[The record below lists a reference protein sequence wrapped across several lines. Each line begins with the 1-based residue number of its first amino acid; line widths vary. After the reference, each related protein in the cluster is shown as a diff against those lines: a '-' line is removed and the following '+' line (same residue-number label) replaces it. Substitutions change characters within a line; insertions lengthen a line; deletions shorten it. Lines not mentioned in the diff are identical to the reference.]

1 MRVRKFRF
9 SALFIFD
16 LLIIFLSY
24 WHRNE
29 HVIKNMFSFFL
40 EASSANNNESKYGI
54 ERFKLCPYY
63 PAPSVEG
70 EKEVKEFNFH
80 CGRE

>member
-1 MRVRKFRF
+1 
-9 SALFIFD
+9 
-16 LLIIFLSY
+16 
-24 WHRNE
+24 
-29 HVIKNMFSFFL
+29 MFSFFL

-54 ERFKLCPYY
+54 EGFKLCPYY

>member
-1 MRVRKFRF
+1 
-9 SALFIFD
+9 
-16 LLIIFLSY
+16 
-24 WHRNE
+24 
-29 HVIKNMFSFFL
+29 MFSFFL

-54 ERFKLCPYY
+54 EGFKLCPYY

-80 CGRE
+80 CDRE